1 MYRQANMAKL
11 FAEQKDGLNQSLL
24 TSCNNSRKEC
34 VYILTYSV
42 GMNTATDINKCD
54 WRLKK
59 QDDTFFI

>member
-1 MYRQANMAKL
+1 MAKL

-54 WRLKK
+54 
-59 QDDTFFI
+59 